1 MAEFTSHTPGS
12 FSWIELATPDL
23 DGAKNIYGSLFGW
36 ETKDL
41 FDAHGNS
48 TYAMSRLNGKS
59 VAGMG
64 LLPTDG
70 EVSLAWTEVSSAGT
84 EVSSAG
90 TEVSSA
96 WTEVS
101 SAWSS
106 YISVLDV
113 DATAEAVVAA
123 GGTVLLAPMDVSK
136 SERMA
141 TFADPTGAAFSAWKA
156 GAHMGVGLANVANTY
171 SWNELLTRDVPT
183 AQAFYSEVFGWRYDT
198 EQTSTGEYLIINDGA
213 GGRIA
218 GMLEMP
224 TNAPGE
230 RVNHWNVYFTVD
242 DLDAVVEKAQQM
254 GGQVVAPESILL
266 QTRRVITLADSW
278 GATFTLLEPLAQ

>member
-1 MAEFTSHTPGS
+1 M
-12 FSWIELATPDL
+12 
-23 DGAKNIYGSLFGW
+23 
-36 ETKDL
+36 
-41 FDAHGNS
+41 
-48 TYAMSRLNGKS
+48 
-59 VAGMG
+59 
-64 LLPTDG
+64 
-70 EVSLAWTEVSSAGT
+70 
-84 EVSSAG
+84 
-90 TEVSSA
+90 
-96 WTEVS
+96 
-101 SAWSS
+101 
-106 YISVLDV
+106 
-113 DATAEAVVAA
+113 
-123 GGTVLLAPMDVSK
+123 LAPMDVSK

-266 QTRRVITLADSW
+266 KTRRVITLADSW